1 MNWTKLE
8 ALLRQAYPGLIQR
21 VENKLPEGY
30 VFQGGIDQDPPCI
43 ILLFGKSSTYG
54 RIHPLLGNIQ
64 QLMTDDQLQPLYAQ
78 MKAILLL
85 YPEFQVK
92 TKIQGGVLAY
102 KLWRS

>member
-1 MNWTKLE
+1 MNWNKLE

-21 VENKLPEGY
+21 IEKKLPEGY
-30 VFQGGIDQDPPCI
+30 VFQSGIDQDPPCI
-43 ILLFGKSSTYG
+43 ILLFGKTSEYG

-78 MKAILLL
+78 MKDILRL
-85 YPEFQVK
+85 YPEFQSK
-92 TKIQGGVLAY
+92 TKTHEGVLAY